1 MIDPEPPRTR
11 MNHRTLRSSSSSSAH
26 GLPGRFAS
34 CVLDLL
40 GPAVPRARGGSEPII
55 YRRSGDCLGAARSAV
70 RTAAL
75 STSLPTKR

>member
-1 MIDPEPPRTR
+1 MTDPELSRTR

-40 GPAVPRARGGSEPII
+40 GPAVPRARADSEPII
-55 YRRSGDCLGAARSAV
+55 
-70 RTAAL
+70 
-75 STSLPTKR
+75 